1 MSVPVNL
8 TSRAKRDIQSILRYV
23 ETRSKPGADAW
34 YRRLAEIVESI
45 GDSPESFGLAPED
58 EAHEE
63 RIRQAIFKTR
73 KGLPYRALFVQR
85 PEAVYIIHVR
95 GSGQDQ
101 LDVDELRL
109 P

>member
-1 MSVPVNL
+1 MNVPVNL
-8 TSRAKRDIQSILRYV
+8 TSRAKRDIESILRYV
-23 ETRSKPGADAW
+23 QTRSQQGADAW
-34 YRRLAEIVESI
+34 YRRLAEILESI
-45 GDSPESFGLAPED
+45 SRSPVSFGLAPED
-58 EAHEE
+58 EDHAEL
-63 RIRQAIFKTR
+63 IRQAIFKTR

-85 PEAVYIIHVR
+85 PEAVYVIHVR

>member
-1 MSVPVNL
+1 MPVNL
-8 TSRAKRDIQSILRYV
+8 TSRAKRDIQSILRYI
-23 ETRSKPGADAW
+23 ETRSRQGADAW
-34 YRRLAEIVESI
+34 YRRLDEIIDSV
-45 GDSPESFGLAPED
+45 GRSPESFGVAPED
-58 EAHEE
+58 EDHED

-101 LDVDELRL
+101 LDIDELSL

>member
-1 MSVPVNL
+1 M
-8 TSRAKRDIQSILRYV
+8 
-23 ETRSKPGADAW
+23 
-34 YRRLAEIVESI
+34 
-45 GDSPESFGLAPED
+45 APED
-58 EAHEE
+58 EDHED

-101 LDVDELRL
+101 LDIDELSL